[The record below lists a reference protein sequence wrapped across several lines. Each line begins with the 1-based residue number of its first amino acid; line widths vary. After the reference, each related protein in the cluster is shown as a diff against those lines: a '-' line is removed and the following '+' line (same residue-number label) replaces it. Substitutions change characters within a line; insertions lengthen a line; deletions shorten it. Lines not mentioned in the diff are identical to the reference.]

1 MCNAHAVQI
10 CPFVSSD
17 ACLSADLAT
26 NLFDVQQAL
35 KTGRSHSVIS
45 NVY

>member
-1 MCNAHAVQI
+1 MCNAHAIQI

-26 NLFDVQQAL
+26 YVLEVQQAL
-35 KTGRSHSVIS
+35 EPGRPHSVIS
-45 NVY
+45 SV